1 MRALSLIF
9 LLLPTSC
16 IITDIDPEDWDDGH
30 SKSSYVE
37 TTPSSKAKDASAA
50 KQDKAKPDKDLTAL
64 KFSLKMAQR
73 KLEGTELSGTIGLME
88 AERSVES
95 AQRAVADAEAEL
107 EKLTGYTA
115 PRRVAQAELGLERS
129 AGRLDDARAELQQI
143 IQMYEGEEFAESSKE
158 LVINRSRRGVELSER
173 SVELER
179 QALKHLETVELPRD
193 FEAAQDKV
201 AGAQHKLRVA
211 EMRLENERRSFET
224 KRMEAR
230 ESLRKAELALEK
242 AMGVDGADGDD
253 DAGEALQALGYL
265 GDA

>member
-107 EKLTGYTA
+107 ENLTGYTA

-158 LVINRSRRGVELSER
+158 LVINRSRRSVEL

-242 AMGVDGADGDD
+242 AMGVDAADGDD